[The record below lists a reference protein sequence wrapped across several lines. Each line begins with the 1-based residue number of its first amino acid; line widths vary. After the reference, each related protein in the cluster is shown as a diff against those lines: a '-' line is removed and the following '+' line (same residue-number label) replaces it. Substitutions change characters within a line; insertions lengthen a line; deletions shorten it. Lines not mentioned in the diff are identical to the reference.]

1 MSSKI
6 KVIPKSNGA
15 IITINGL
22 EIEITVKPS
31 EVPPEERETG
41 SAE

>member
-6 KVIPKSNGA
+6 KVTPKSNGA